1 MLPAAH
7 DWLAVQRWLLPP
19 CVPDA
24 QRVRV
29 AVVGR
34 AALSPQHNTCG
45 APKRACNEV
54 QRVAH
59 APRRL
64 VGALAAAISASQPER
79 SAGAAEAT
87 GGGGSPTTQRH
98 RRARQADRLNS
109 GRVPA
114 LHSPTLRPCRSFS
127 DPTPR
132 PCRRLRC
139 EHRRLEPLLES
150 RQWARHGMSIMTPQV
165 ALTATCAVLLSVGCF
180 KAFAFV
186 RKIQVCNRPGATRGA
201 RARRHAPAPPAACPP
216 SWHAVI
222 TQSPCAAVL

>member
-87 GGGGSPTTQRH
+87 GGGGKPDHAKAQTGT
-98 RRARQADRLNS
+98 S
-109 GRVPA
+109 GRPPQLGARTGFALSHTAAMPQFQRSHTAAMPA
-114 LHSPTLRPCRSFS
+114 TPLRTQAVGTAFREPAVGPARDVDYDAAGRSHG
-127 DPTPR
+127 DLR
-132 PCRRLRC
+132 GAAERRL
-139 EHRRLEPLLES
+139 L
-150 RQWARHGMSIMTPQV
+150 QG
-165 ALTATCAVLLSVGCF
+165 
-180 KAFAFV
+180 V
-186 RKIQVCNRPGATRGA
+186 RFC
-201 RARRHAPAPPAACPP
+201 
-216 SWHAVI
+216 S
-222 TQSPCAAVL
+222 